1 MFTRENISE
10 ALTDRKIDFDEK
22 ETDQELAQKLVEA
35 LNADK
40 AEVAPELQEL
50 AEGPKPE
57 KIETKKEKE
66 VRLKKEAEE
75 AKKSK
80 SAASKAKEVEKP
92 ESNIHTMILKVQHDG
107 VTYEVGKN
115 YELPED
121 LVKEFRK
128 IQAIK

>member
-50 AEGPKPE
+50 ADGPKSE

-66 VRLKKEAEE
+66 VRLK
-75 AKKSK
+75 
-80 SAASKAKEVEKP
+80 KEVEKP

-107 VTYEVGKN
+107 VTYEVGKS